1 MREELKK
8 YENQRGKFRAIFK
21 QFGRKTNWY
30 TQRKETTV
38 LLENILDNRGKIVC
52 DHAWLNLTKQFEK
65 LDLKEGDFI
74 QFHARVK
81 PYMKGYEKDEVDL
94 KFSHPTKVVMLKRKS
109 DFYWKDVEKVVD
121 NV

>member
-1 MREELKK
+1 MRQELMI
-8 YENQRGKFRAIFK
+8 YLNQRAKFKGIFRK
-21 QFGRKTNWY
+21 FGRKDNWY
-30 TQRKETTV
+30 TQKEETTV
-38 LLENILDNRGKIVC
+38 LLENIIDVRGKIVC

-81 PYMKGYEKDEVDL
+81 SYVKGYEKDEIDL
-94 KFSHPTKVVMLKRKS
+94 KFSHPTKVVMLKRASK
-109 DFYWKDVEKVVD
+109 FYWKNAEEVVD